1 MSEYQRPLC
10 IFVQLKRNQSNET
23 KNKFQLK
30 LNPPF
35 FSRKINASSILVR
48 VFVHELIDDPLIL
61 ILNGFFPFFFNQTP
75 ILSNLYLAVAI
86 PDLNDHSFVTAKYRF
101 ECRKFD

>member
-1 MSEYQRPLC
+1 M
-10 IFVQLKRNQSNET
+10 
-23 KNKFQLK
+23 
-30 LNPPF
+30 
-35 FSRKINASSILVR
+35 R

-61 ILNGFFPFFFNQTP
+61 ILNGFFPFFVFNQTP